1 MDSAT
6 PTATRK
12 SSASVE
18 SAAATATAN
27 GVNVNVSIGV
37 SGAPAAP
44 VHTVSAS
51 TAAAA
56 VVDASQDFS
65 VHVSNLSVPDYAVFQ
80 LWLRGCSGRNPC
92 ESVDDRVRA

>member
-27 GVNVNVSIGV
+27 GANISIGV
-37 SGAPAAP
+37 TGAPAAP